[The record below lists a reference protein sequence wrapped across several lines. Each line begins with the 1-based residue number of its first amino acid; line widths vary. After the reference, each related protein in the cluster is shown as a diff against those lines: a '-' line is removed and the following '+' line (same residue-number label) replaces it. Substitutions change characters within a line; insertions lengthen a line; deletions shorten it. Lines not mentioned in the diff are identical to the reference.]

1 VSGAN
6 SGAHRESPKVIAFAA
21 MGAIAI
27 RTDIPGPRSRALVA
41 RRTAAVPRGVAHSTT
56 VFAES
61 ADGARVTDVDGNV
74 FLDFA
79 GGIGVMNVGHSQT
92 SVVDAVKRQAERF
105 THTAFSVAPYEG
117 YIALAER
124 LARITPGTFAKKT
137 LFVNSG
143 AEAIENA
150 VKIAR
155 HATGRPG
162 ILCFEDGFHGR
173 TLLTLSLTSKVAPYK
188 LGFGP
193 YIGDVLRVPYAYCY
207 RCAYARS
214 FPDCTIACVSA
225 IEDHFKRHMDPQ
237 TIAAAVIEPVLG
249 EGGFVVPPLG
259 YLREI
264 TALCREHGILLV
276 ADEIQTGFGRTGRMF
291 ACEHDGVEPD
301 LLVTAK
307 SLAAGLPL
315 AAVVGRAELMDSPGV
330 GGLGGTYGGNPVAC
344 AAAHAVL
351 DEFERGDLLRRSEAI
366 GVRIEARARA
376 WAQQFAIVGDVRRR
390 GAMVGVELVRNRD
403 TREPAKHETDDVI
416 RLACERGVLLIAA
429 GTFGNVVRFLT
440 PLTISDDELDEGLEV
455 MTGCLAVASAA
466 IARR

>member
-1 VSGAN
+1 M
-6 SGAHRESPKVIAFAA
+6 AA
-21 MGAIAI
+21 ISI
-27 RTDIPGPRSRALVA
+27 RTDIPGPRSRALLA
-41 RRTAAVPRGVAHSTT
+41 RRTAAVPRGVSHSTA

-79 GGIGVMNVGHSQT
+79 GGIGVMNIGHSQRG
-92 SVVDAVKRQAERF
+92 VVEAGQRHAERF

-124 LARITPGTFAKKT
+124 LAAITPGTFAKKT

-155 HATGRPG
+155 HATRRPG
-162 ILCFEDGFHGR
+162 VLCFEDGFHGR

-193 YIGDVLRVPYAYCY
+193 FVGDILRVPYAYCY
-207 RCAYARS
+207 RCAYAKS
-214 FPDCTIACVSA
+214 FPDCTTACVSA
-225 IEDHFKRHMDPQ
+225 IEDHFKRYADPQ

-259 YLREI
+259 YFREI
-264 TALCREHGILLV
+264 AALCRKHGILLI

-315 AAVVGRAELMDSPGV
+315 AAVVGRAELMDSPGE
-330 GGLGGTYGGNPVAC
+330 GGLGGTYSGNPLAC

-390 GAMVGVELVRNRD
+390 GAMVGVELVRNRE
-403 TREPAKHETDDVI
+403 TKEPAKRETDDVI
-416 RLACERGVLLIAA
+416 RMACERGVLLIAA

-440 PLTISDDELDEGLEV
+440 PLVISDDELDEGLEV
-455 MTGCLAVASAA
+455 MGSCLAAVADAT
-466 IARR
+466 ARTAR

>member
-1 VSGAN
+1 MPN
-6 SGAHRESPKVIAFAA
+6 IH
-21 MGAIAI
+21 I
-27 RTDIPGPRSRALVA
+27 RTEIPGPRSRALMV
-41 RRTAAVPRGVAHSTT
+41 RRKAAIPRGISHATP
-56 VFAES
+56 VFAAS
-61 ADGARVTDVDGNV
+61 AEGARVTDVDGNV

-79 GGIGVMNVGHSQT
+79 GGIGVMNVGHSQRG
-92 SVVDAVKRQAERF
+92 VVDAVKRQAERF

-124 LARITPGTFAKKT
+124 LAAITPGTFAKKT

-155 HATGRPG
+155 HATRRPG
-162 ILCFEDGFHGR
+162 VICFEDGFHGR

-193 YIGDVLRVPYAYCY
+193 FVGDILRVPYAYCY
-207 RCAYARS
+207 RCAYAQS
-214 FPDCTIACVSA
+214 FPDCTLACVAA
-225 IEDHFKRHMDPQ
+225 IEDRFKRHVDPQ

-264 TALCREHGILLV
+264 AALCRKYGILLI

-315 AAVVGRAELMDSPGV
+315 AAVVGRAEMMDSPGE
-330 GGLGGTYGGNPVAC
+330 GGLGGTYSGNP
-344 AAAHAVL
+344 
-351 DEFERGDLLRRSEAI
+351 
-366 GVRIEARARA
+366 
-376 WAQQFAIVGDVRRR
+376 
-390 GAMVGVELVRNRD
+390 
-403 TREPAKHETDDVI
+403 
-416 RLACERGVLLIAA
+416 
-429 GTFGNVVRFLT
+429 
-440 PLTISDDELDEGLEV
+440 
-455 MTGCLAVASAA
+455 
-466 IARR
+466 